1 MKPVFVF
8 AVGFWAVGSL
18 VCYSFAAL
26 DAFVKADAATIAPPL
41 RASSPYLRFV
51 CLGLGL
57 VIGLF
62 NAFLP
67 RVGFV
72 ALAKRDAARIHALG
86 DSARWHHFFRKLGL
100 VAVMAVAMTCAVAEK
115 QTEAYWISV
124 LTFTVLLSCVGTGL
138 CCGAITVARE
148 SRRAPLLAPAEA
160 AQAPLAD
167 GLLSAAPPLAGEG

>member
-1 MKPVFVF
+1 MKPVFF
-8 AVGFWAVGSL
+8 FSVGFWLIGSL

-26 DAFVKADAATIAPPL
+26 DAFVKADAATVAPPL
-41 RASSPYLRFV
+41 RSSAPYLRFV

-100 VAVMAVAMTCAVAEK
+100 VAVMAVAMACAFTEK

-160 AQAPLAD
+160 APPLAD

>member
-8 AVGFWAVGSL
+8 AVGFWLIGSL

-41 RASSPYLRFV
+41 RASAPYLRFV

-57 VIGLF
+57 ILGLF

-72 ALAKRDAARIHALG
+72 ALARRDCARIHALG
-86 DSARWHHFFRKLGL
+86 DAARWHHFFRKIGL
-100 VAVMAVAMTCAVAEK
+100 VVVMLVAMTCAIAEK
-115 QTEAYWISV
+115 QTEAYWVSV
-124 LTFTVLLSCVGTGL
+124 LTFTVLLACVGTGL
-138 CCGAITVARE
+138 FCGAITVARE

-160 AQAPLAD
+160 ATAPLAD
-167 GLLSAAPPLAGEG
+167 GLLSAAPPLGVR